1 MLKTKRVFAVLF
13 VLMLLLSAAPVLASA
28 AEEGGNEES
37 RVDGASKALQRRVQV
52 MLRIAERT
60 ADRIDGFI
68 EKIRRNDV
76 LLKGLEKADLLDDFN
91 GNASAFEEAK
101 DLLDEA
107 KALIEKGNYTLA
119 MVKVKEALAAF
130 RCIYGTVH
138 RIIGELTAAENQ
150 MKAEGLIVAV
160 NRTLERLEEVERL
173 SGEADG
179 EASDLIEQARELLN
193 LTEIRALIKAGNVSE
208 AAHRLA
214 EARRLTAKAFKALK
228 AKAEERL
235 AQRTERFLEMIKQIH
250 RKVAE
255 KIRNAGFNASEIL
268 GGAGLGNFSGTR
280 QRILEK
286 IRSLNCTAIRKIVRR
301 DLKAICIRL
310 HRMRKTLPLFSV
322 VEKPKIKD
330 ILGNPKIWIN
340 KTVFIS
346 GVYYGWKSP
355 KDIPGPNYTG
365 PPETKSDWIISD
377 GTGWIYVTGGRIP
390 IGWMHRAEKHRR
402 FPESSW
408 GAVRVAVIGTVK
420 VKIIKGSTVPYIHA
434 KLTLIFTGTVKV
446 LEEKPEK
453 TEESK
458 EKLGNETAVSKHRHA
473 LMVSVHVKIENET
486 VLVTVKVTNKANVT
500 VVFPNKAYGVIIE
513 RKIGD
518 EWKIYKKPLSIRKS
532 AELQP
537 GESVKVT
544 VKMHRPPAGAYRA
557 VSAGWLKKTHQPVT
571 GFAEFSLP

>member
-1 MLKTKRVFAVLF
+1 MLKIKRVSAAFL
-13 VLMLLLSAAPVLASA
+13 VLMLLLSAAPTLVSA
-28 AEEGGNEES
+28 AEGGENEES
-37 RVDGASKALQRRVQV
+37 RVDEASKTLQRRVQV

-60 ADRIDGFI
+60 ADRIGGFI

-76 LLKGLEKADLLDDFN
+76 LLKSLEKADLLDDFN

-101 DLLDEA
+101 DLLDKA

-119 MVKVKEALAAF
+119 MVKVKEALTAF
-130 RCIYGTVH
+130 RGAYGTMH
-138 RIIGELTAAENQ
+138 RIIGELTAVENQ
-150 MKAEGLIVAV
+150 RKVEGLIVAV

-173 SGEADG
+173 AGEADG
-179 EASDLIEQARELLN
+179 ETSDIIQQARELLN

-214 EARRLTAKAFKALK
+214 EAGRLTAKAFKALK

-235 AQRTERFLEMIKQIH
+235 AQRTERFLEMIKYIQ

-268 GGAGLGNFSGTR
+268 EGAGLGNFSGTR

-286 IRSLNCTAIRKIVRR
+286 IRSLNCTAIRKIIRR

-310 HRMRKTLPLFSV
+310 HRMRKTLPLFRV

-330 ILGNPKIWIN
+330 ILSNPKIWIN

-355 KDIPGPNYTG
+355 KGISGPNYTG
-365 PPETKSDWIISD
+365 PPETRSDWIISD

-402 FPESSW
+402 FESSR
-408 GAVRVAVIGTVK
+408 GAMRVAVIGTVK

-434 KLTLIFTGTVKV
+434 KLALILPGTAKV
-446 LEEKPEK
+446 LEEN
-453 TEESK
+453 
-458 EKLGNETAVSKHRHA
+458 LGNETAVSKHRHM

-486 VLVTVKVTNKANVT
+486 VLVTVKVTNKANGT
-500 VVFPNKAYGVIIE
+500 VVFPNEAYGVVIE

-532 AELQP
+532 AELKP
-537 GESVKVT
+537 GESANVT
-544 VKMHRPPAGAYRA
+544 VKMHRPPAGAYRV